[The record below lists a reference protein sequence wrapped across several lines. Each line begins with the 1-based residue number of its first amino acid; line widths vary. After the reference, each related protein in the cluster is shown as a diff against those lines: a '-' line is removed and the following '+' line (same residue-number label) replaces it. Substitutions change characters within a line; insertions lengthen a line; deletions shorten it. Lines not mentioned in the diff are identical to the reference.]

1 MEKDI
6 SKFINFLKT
15 GQVQIRIAGDITL
28 SPGNISKEMTDSELF
43 TELVGCCERILN
55 NRHF

>member
-6 SKFINFLKT
+6 SKFINFLKS
-15 GQVQIRIAGDITL
+15 GKVQVCIG
-28 SPGNISKEMTDSELF
+28 GNITVSPENIPKEATDSELF